1 MHNNYWNRFKRS
13 VGENKGFTLLETMIA
28 MMIFAVGIS
37 AVLTMQ
43 TTGIKQ
49 HAQSKK
55 SVASVQG
62 AVIESE
68 TITEAILYNDDTLL
82 NDDGG
87 NTTMTD
93 TYDSGDMLVGGLGDQ
108 VSYCVRNGSLV
119 RDVAM
124 IYMSNKPDPGGK
136 KVTLS
141 VAMPNRGRVK

>member
-1 MHNNYWNRFKRS
+1 MRAFS
-13 VGENKGFTLLETMIA
+13 PAVS
-28 MMIFAVGIS
+28 VGIS

-62 AVIESE
+62 AVTESE
-68 TITEAILYNDDTLL
+68 TITEAILYNDDTYL

-93 TYDSGDMLVGGLGDQ
+93 TYDKGDMPVGDIGDQ
-108 VSYCVRNGSLV
+108 ASYCVRNGLIV

-124 IYMSNKPDPGGK
+124 IYMSNKPDSNGK
-136 KVTLS
+136 KITLS
-141 VAMPNRGRVK
+141 VALPNRGKVK